1 MTPCLYNQDNNYIS
15 GLRIFLITVMLSV
28 SCIMTAQWKVPDND
42 LRTLNEAIKHA
53 PDYRAAKTRQL
64 DSLKHQARLTK
75 SAVRRFNLYMDIG
88 NGYRTFNADSALQY
102 FVMAENQAVQSGDVS
117 LRHSADIGVVNGLT
131 AAGFF
136 IEATQRLDTLRKT
149 AMPLEQRLAMWLS
162 GRRLYSAMIGY
173 VGEQG
178 ATFQQYRAQYL
189 AFDDSLLVHLPHN
202 SLTYRFIYAERLVS
216 NGMNEEAA
224 EWLQQILNT
233 TPIQNNIYGKAAY
246 QLAMVCRNRG
256 DEQQYASYLTKAATS
271 DVMGCVT
278 EGWAMPKLAEWLYQ
292 NGKLDQAF
300 IYINYALSEAKSG
313 NARMRSV
320 VISQMVPAIDD
331 AYRKSL
337 TSSRDKLVI
346 YLCIATFLFV
356 LAAIL
361 TVILLRQ
368 NKRSH
373 ETQKKITEYSRLQEL
388 YLGNFVSLCSTYS
401 SKLQSWQ
408 KLVMR
413 KLASGQTEDLLKTL
427 KAGKLSGE
435 NEDFHSS
442 IDKAFLEL
450 YPRFVEEINE
460 LLRTEE
466 KMELKKKGT
475 LPPELRILALLR
487 LGVVESSRIAAIL
500 QYSANTVYAYRNKMR
515 NKAIDRDHFEQ
526 QVRQIGYKP

>member
-256 DEQQYASYLTKAATS
+256 DEQQYASCLTKGLRYRGLGHA
-271 DVMGCVT
+271 
-278 EGWAMPKLAEWLYQ
+278 
-292 NGKLDQAF
+292 QAGRM
-300 IYINYALSEAKSG
+300 ALSERQ
-313 NARMRSV
+313 ARPGV
-320 VISQMVPAIDD
+320 HLYQ
-331 AYRKSL
+331 
-337 TSSRDKLVI
+337 
-346 YLCIATFLFV
+346 
-356 LAAIL
+356 
-361 TVILLRQ
+361 LRAE
-368 NKRSH
+368 R
-373 ETQKKITEYSRLQEL
+373 
-388 YLGNFVSLCSTYS
+388 G
-401 SKLQSWQ
+401 
-408 KLVMR
+408 
-413 KLASGQTEDLLKTL
+413 
-427 KAGKLSGE
+427 
-435 NEDFHSS
+435 
-442 IDKAFLEL
+442 
-450 YPRFVEEINE
+450 
-460 LLRTEE
+460 
-466 KMELKKKGT
+466 
-475 LPPELRILALLR
+475 
-487 LGVVESSRIAAIL
+487 
-500 QYSANTVYAYRNKMR
+500 
-515 NKAIDRDHFEQ
+515 
-526 QVRQIGYKP
+526 QVRQRPYALGGDFANGSGH